1 MIMKYKYSI
10 LAAMSSLVLGFIPI
24 NIKKDNITY
33 TIYSSSIVNAS
44 KAKEE
49 LVEFYKNYCYSSLF
63 INIDSKIKNNLDKLN
78 INATYKDHTFT
89 IYSDESTNIKMMGY
103 LYQSSPSNIS
113 FKYYFNSL
121 TYSMPLA
128 ISTNVA
134 TSIQSDH
141 N

>member
-1 MIMKYKYSI
+1 MKYKYSI
-10 LAAMSSLVLGFIPI
+10 LAAMSSLVLGFIPVS
-24 NIKKDNITY
+24 IKSDNITY
-33 TIYSSSIVNAS
+33 TIYSSSVVHAS

-63 INIDSKIKNNLDKLN
+63 INIDSKIKSNLDKLD
-78 INATYKDHTFT
+78 INVIYKNHNFT
-89 IYSDESTNIKMMGY
+89 IYSDESTNIKMTGY

-113 FKYYFNSL
+113 LKYYFNSL
-121 TYSMPLA
+121 TYSIPLA

-134 TSIQSDH
+134 TSMQSDH